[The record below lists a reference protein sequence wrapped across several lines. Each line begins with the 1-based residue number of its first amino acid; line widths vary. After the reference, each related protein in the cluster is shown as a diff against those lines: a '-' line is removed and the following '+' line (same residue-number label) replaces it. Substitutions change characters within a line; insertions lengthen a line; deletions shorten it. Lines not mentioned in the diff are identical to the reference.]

1 MQWNYC
7 CVIVVFL
14 VNSDLD
20 QWLVKKTL
28 CAPHWTKVLTNYIGF
43 NSFLDTEVS
52 SLMDRLYYQLIL
64 NLRFKGRGTNF
75 LKINIF
81 M

>member
-7 CVIVVFL
+7 CVIVFFL

-28 CAPHWTKVLTNYIGF
+28 CAPRWKKVLTNDIGF
-43 NSFLDTEVS
+43 NSFLDTE
-52 SLMDRLYYQLIL
+52 DQL
-64 NLRFKGRGTNF
+64 
-75 LKINIF
+75 
-81 M
+81 